1 MMKKPQHTTADID
14 DTAMLQING
23 ITITRKPNHA
33 LLEAARLQ
41 RQIPY
46 MTGKYEWTKKTFHDI
61 DWDVHQ
67 AALKN
72 FLPNDQMKITKFL
85 LQWLP
90 TGHRQHRESNG
101 TYPRECALCKNPDET
116 NNHML
121 CCTHPEQCVHM
132 ENLFIDLEKL
142 QHDMKSDRHLHEAIQ
157 SGILQ
162 CAHDPEYIPEK
173 HLHDQSI
180 RHLIDKQ
187 QKIGWHHTIYGRIS
201 KSIVQHQENMYRL
214 NKENDRVFTGKRWA
228 IRLTTITWK
237 TVLKLWKTRC
247 ELVHGRDTVTRKN
260 HAQHTLQKR
269 VQACYNFFSQVPA
282 NDRHM
287 FDATATETMDK
298 NPQQIETWLYMV
310 ETLIRQIK
318 KEYQKPKNQ
327 KPISE
332 YFRTPSHNIHV
343 REVHSKKKKDQ
354 QITKFFKAKPK

>member
-1 MMKKPQHTTADID
+1 MKTPQHITADID

-23 ITITRKPNHA
+23 KTITRKPNHA

-101 TYPRECALCKNPDET
+101 TYPRECTLCKIPDET

-142 QHDMKSDRHLHEAIQ
+142 QHEMKSDRHLHEAIQ

-162 CAHDPEYIPEK
+162 CAHDPE
-173 HLHDQSI
+173 SF
-180 RHLIDKQ
+180 
-187 QKIGWHHTIYGRIS
+187 QKNTS
-201 KSIVQHQENMYRL
+201 
-214 NKENDRVFTGKRWA
+214 
-228 IRLTTITWK
+228 TTNPS
-237 TVLKLWKTRC
+237 
-247 ELVHGRDTVTRKN
+247 DT
-260 HAQHTLQKR
+260 
-269 VQACYNFFSQVPA
+269 
-282 NDRHM
+282 
-287 FDATATETMDK
+287 
-298 NPQQIETWLYMV
+298 
-310 ETLIRQIK
+310 
-318 KEYQKPKNQ
+318 
-327 KPISE
+327 
-332 YFRTPSHNIHV
+332 
-343 REVHSKKKKDQ
+343 
-354 QITKFFKAKPK
+354 